1 MNRIHLLAAGLLA
14 GLLIATPFDAASEQ
28 PAAKKKP
35 DLRGMTT
42 GKAKPADSSK
52 KAVHYK
58 NCMEVR
64 KAGKAPLK
72 RGQPGYGRHLDPDND
87 GVACD

>member
-1 MNRIHLLAAGLLA
+1 MNRIHLMAAGLLA
-14 GLLIATPFDAASEQ
+14 GLLIALPASAASDP

-35 DLRGMTT
+35 DLRSMTT
-42 GKAKPADSSK
+42 GQARPAEPSK
-52 KAVHYK
+52 QTVQYK
-58 NCMEVR
+58 SCAEVR

-87 GVACD
+87 GVACG